1 MLSHN
6 YYPNPAFIQ
15 RMHDSMMAQIG
26 MDEHHN
32 GHENG
37 FGVNNEWGDISNS
50 YNSSQHQSPIY
61 EHGGFG
67 FMQPMHHG
75 LPTEPSFNSQRM
87 PAPQPV
93 HTSHQ
98 PHQQLLPLIMPSH
111 PTWPSMLTNPASYPT
126 PPVAIPASAP
136 PLVKGNTPKLPAIH
150 ATPSPRKT
158 LTDSD
163 RRRMCQY
170 HEENPTVKQ
179 TEIGGEIRMSNDQDW
194 SG

>member
-1 MLSHN
+1 
-6 YYPNPAFIQ
+6 
-15 RMHDSMMAQIG
+15 MHDSIMAQIG

-37 FGVNNEWGDISNS
+37 FGVNNEWGDMSNS

-67 FMQPMHHG
+67 FMQPMQHG
-75 LPTEPSFNSQRM
+75 LPTEPSFNPQRM

-93 HTSHQ
+93 QTSHQ
-98 PHQQLLPLIMPSH
+98 PHQPQQQLLPLIMPSN
-111 PTWPSMLTNPASYPT
+111 PTWPSMLTNPASYSN
-126 PPVAIPASAP
+126 PPIAIPASAP
-136 PLVKGNTPKLPAIH
+136 PLAKGNTPKLPAIH

-179 TEIGGEIRMSNDQDW
+179 TEIGGETRSPNVLK
-194 SG
+194 